1 MNITVE
7 REHFWPLISQI
18 QGLLE
23 KRTNTPIFENVLIKT
38 EGEHITL
45 YASDSELSF
54 SGHFPGKVNTPGSLV
69 VNGKRL
75 FEIIRELSSGAMTL
89 SNESHRKIQITKGD
103 SKFQIHSLKD
113 EDFPVFPP
121 VQTKDFQKFKAKEL
135 LESIDKTVYC
145 TSLDDSRYHLMGVFL
160 ESFPKESKYR
170 WVATDG
176 YRLSCMDTPMKQKL
190 EFTDQQIIIP
200 KKGLQEIKKMLSS
213 AEENDEVDIAIE
225 VPRLI
230 VHFKNQ
236 KLGIRLIE
244 GAYPDY
250 KRLIPDDPGKEI
262 SLDREEFL
270 AGLRR
275 VSVLASARFKGVTF
289 SFTKSKLTMEFIN
302 TDTQEE
308 AREIINCE
316 SQTSKLKIRLNSK
329 YVLDVLH
336 SMKKKRVK
344 MFFKASSSPCLFKEE
359 ESEEEN
365 KNYICI
371 VMPMRF

>member
-1 MNITVE
+1 MNIAVE
-7 REHFWPLISQI
+7 REHFWPLISQV

-23 KRTNTPIFENVLIKT
+23 KRTNTPVFENVLIKT
-38 EGEHITL
+38 DGERITL

-54 SGHFPGKVNTPGSLV
+54 SGYFPGKINTPGSLV

-75 FEIIRELSSGAMTL
+75 FEIVRELPSGPLTL
-89 SNESHRKIQITKGD
+89 NNESQRKTQIIKGD

-121 VQTKDFQKFKAKEL
+121 VQTKDFQKFKAKAL
-135 LESIDKTVYC
+135 LEVIDKTVYC

-160 ESFPKESKYR
+160 ESFPKELKYR

-176 YRLSCMDTPMKQKL
+176 YRLSCIDTPMKKKL
-190 EFTDQQIIIP
+190 EFKESIIIP
-200 KKGLQEIKKMLSS
+200 KKGLQEIKKMLSL
-213 AEENDEVDIAIE
+213 AEEEDEVDIAVE

-244 GAYPDY
+244 GTYPDY

-262 SLDREEFL
+262 LLDREEFL

-289 SFTKSKLTMEFIN
+289 SFTKNKLTMEFVN

-308 AREIINCE
+308 AREVINCE

-329 YVLDVLH
+329 YVLEVLH
-336 SMKKKRVK
+336 SMKEKKVK
-344 MFFKASSSPCLFKEE
+344 MFFKASSSPCLFEE
-359 ESEEEN
+359 EGNED
-365 KNYICI
+365 KNYTCI

>member
-7 REHFWPLISQI
+7 REHLWPLISQV

-23 KRTNTPIFENVLIKT
+23 KRTNTPVFENVLIKSK
-38 EGEHITL
+38 EDHIIL

-54 SGHFPGKVNTPGSLV
+54 SGQLPGKINTPGNLV
-69 VNGKRL
+69 INGKRL
-75 FEIIRELSSGAMTL
+75 FEIVRELSSGEITI
-89 SNESHRKIQITKGD
+89 SNESNRRIQIVKGD
-103 SKFQIHSLKD
+103 SKFQIHGLKD

-121 VQTKDFQKFKAKEL
+121 VQTKEFQKFKVEDL
-135 LESIDKTVYC
+135 LEAIDKTVYC
-145 TSLDDSRYHLMGVFL
+145 ASLDDSRYHLMGVFL
-160 ESFPKESKYR
+160 EPFPEESKYR

-176 YRLSCMDTPMKQKL
+176 YRLSCIDTPMEKKL
-190 EFTDQQIIIP
+190 EFTDKIIIP

-213 AEENDEVDIAIE
+213 AEEGDLVELAIE

-236 KLGIRLIE
+236 RLGIRLIE
-244 GAYPDY
+244 GTYPDY
-250 KRLIPDDPGKEI
+250 KRLIPEDPGKEI
-262 SLDREEFL
+262 FLEREEFL
-270 AGLRR
+270 VGLKR

-289 SFTKSKLTMEFIN
+289 SFTKNKLTMEFIN

-308 AREIINCE
+308 AKEIVDCSCNV
-316 SQTSKLKIRLNSK
+316 SKLKIRLNSK

-336 SMKKKRVK
+336 SMKKKQVK
-344 MFFKASSSPCLFKEE
+344 MAFKSNSSPCLFEE
-359 ESEEEN
+359 EGDKKEN